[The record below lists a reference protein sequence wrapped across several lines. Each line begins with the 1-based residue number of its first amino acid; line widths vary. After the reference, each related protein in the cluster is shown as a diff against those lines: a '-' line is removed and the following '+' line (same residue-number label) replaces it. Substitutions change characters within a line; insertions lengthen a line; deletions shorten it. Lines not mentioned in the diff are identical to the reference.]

1 MRMER
6 QEYKGVSKR
15 AKALLDG
22 QENYDV
28 DFKRAVSGLESDD
41 MVAFA
46 NSRHGGAI
54 LIGVDEM
61 EIADGRQRG
70 KIVGCPVGDKEK
82 LSIISRAESCT
93 PPVEVRIVVENAGV
107 LPFYR
112 VEIPSG
118 SEKPYC
124 TSKGTYKI
132 RGDGINQPLTPQRLL
147 TLFVESESHEF
158 IERFQRATQ
167 ELEQKLGQ
175 LFEGSATLEMI
186 LSRLST
192 SIRGLES
199 ASAEPHGSS
208 EALLATLHRLEDR
221 VARIEAMTAEIGN
234 RVAGQPDHSG
244 NADSPDPTG

>member
-1 MRMER
+1 
-6 QEYKGVSKR
+6 
-15 AKALLDG
+15 
-22 QENYDV
+22 
-28 DFKRAVSGLESDD
+28 

-61 EIADGRQRG
+61 KIADGRQRG

-82 LSIISRAESCT
+82 LSIISRAESCI
-93 PPVEVRIVVENAGV
+93 PPVEVQIIVENAGV

-112 VEIPSG
+112 VEIPGG

-158 IERFQRATQ
+158 IDRFQAATR
-167 ELEQKLGQ
+167 ELEQKMAQ
-175 LFEGSATLEMI
+175 LYEGSATLEAI
-186 LSRLST
+186 LSRLFAA
-192 SIRGLES
+192 IQVLES
-199 ASAEPHGSS
+199 AGEGSHGSS
-208 EALLATLHRLEDR
+208 EALSAALERLEER
-221 VARIEAMTAEIGN
+221 IARIEAATVEPPA
-234 RVAGQPDHSG
+234 RSG
-244 NADSPDPTG
+244 DAR